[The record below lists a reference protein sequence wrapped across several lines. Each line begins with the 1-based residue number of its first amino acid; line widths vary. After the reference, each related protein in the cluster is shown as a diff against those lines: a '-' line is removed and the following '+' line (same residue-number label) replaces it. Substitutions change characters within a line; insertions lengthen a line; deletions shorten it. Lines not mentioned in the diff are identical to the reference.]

1 MKKIILASLACTLI
15 AAAGFSQTNLP
26 NGDMEEWHDV
36 TQGTV
41 TYIQINGPLFN
52 TLNELAAIP
61 PPIGP
66 GPLTVEK
73 TDDAHSGSW
82 AAKLKSENFTMIPN
96 DIFIPGMMG
105 FTQLDMLNNG
115 IKLGKPCPGCK
126 PSKFY
131 GWYKFDQVNGD
142 SCAAILLASKWN
154 TTLNKKDTIGYCR
167 TDFYTPQSTWT
178 YFEMPVT
185 YSGSPD
191 VPDSLLILLV
201 SSGGFNAINFQGA
214 VGQVGN
220 TMYVD
225 DISIDYPLGVT
236 QVLMPEIGVKTFPNP
251 AKDRMTVELTK
262 EVPGGMLD
270 IYNMEGKMVSSQKVD
285 RMVCT
290 IDVSGLAAG
299 QYHYKLIDGKTIQ
312 NTGFFMIRK

>member
-1 MKKIILASLACTLI
+1 MKKILLLTMACMLT
-15 AAAGFSQTNLP
+15 AAAGISQSNLP
-26 NGDMEEWHDV
+26 NGDMEGWHDAV
-36 TQGTV
+36 GANGS
-41 TYIQINGPLFN
+41 YDQIDGPLWS
-52 TLNELAAIP
+52 TLNELFGLPA
-61 PPIGP
+61 PIGP

-73 TDDAHSGSW
+73 TDDVHSGSW

-126 PSKFY
+126 PTKFY

-142 SCAAILLASKWN
+142 SCAAILLVSKWN
-154 TTLNKKDTIGYCR
+154 STLNKKDTIGYCR
-167 TDFYTPQSTWT
+167 TDFKSPQTAYT

-185 YSGSPD
+185 YGTTGLE
-191 VPDSLLILLV
+191 PDSMLILLV
-201 SSGGFNAINFQGA
+201 SSGGFSAINFQGG

-236 QVLMPEIGVKTFPNP
+236 QVLMPEIGVKTYPNP
-251 AKDRMTVELTK
+251 ASDRMTVELTK
-262 EVPGGMLD
+262 AVPGGMLD
-270 IYNMEGKMVSSQKVD
+270 IYTMEGRLVSSQKAGN
-285 RMVCT
+285 MVST

-312 NTGFFMIRK
+312 NTGFFMIKK

>member
-1 MKKIILASLACTLI
+1 MKKLLLFLMACILTG
-15 AAAGFSQTNLP
+15 AAAFSQTNLP
-26 NGDMEEWHDV
+26 NGDMEGWHEV
-36 TQGTV
+36 TLGTV
-41 TYIQINGPLFN
+41 TYVQIDGPMFN

-73 TDDAHSGSW
+73 QDNAHSGSW
-82 AAKLKSENFTMIPN
+82 CAKLTSENFTMIPN

-131 GWYKFDQVNGD
+131 GWYKFEQVNGD

-154 TTLNKKDTIGYCR
+154 TTLHKKDTIGYCR
-167 TDFYTPQSTWT
+167 TDFKTPQTAWT

-185 YSGSPD
+185 YTGSD
-191 VPDSLLILLV
+191 TPDSLLVLLV
-201 SSGGFNAINFQGA
+201 SSGGFSALNFQGG

-225 DISIDYPLGVT
+225 DISIDYPLGIT
-236 QVLMPEIGVKTFPNP
+236 QVLMPEIGVKTYPNP
-251 AKDRMTVELTK
+251 ARGSMTVELTQRI
-262 EVPGGMLD
+262 PGGMLD
-270 IYNMEGKMVSSQKVD
+270 IYDMEGRLVSSQTLENTVNIIH
-285 RMVCT
+285 VT
-290 IDVSGLAAG
+290 GLVPG
-299 QYHYKLIDGKTIQ
+299 QYHYKVIDGKTIQ
-312 NTGFFMIRK
+312 NTGFFVVAK

>member
-1 MKKIILASLACTLI
+1 MACILTG
-15 AAAGFSQTNLP
+15 AATFSQTNLP
-26 NGDMEEWHDV
+26 NGDMEGWHDV
-36 TQGTV
+36 TLGTV
-41 TYIQINGPLFN
+41 TYVQIDGPLFN

-73 TDDAHSGSW
+73 QDNPHSGSW
-82 AAKLKSENFTMIPN
+82 CAKLKSDNFTMIPN

-142 SCAAILLASKWN
+142 SCAAVLLASKWN
-154 TTLNKKDTIGYCR
+154 TTLHKKDTIGYCR
-167 TDFYTPQSTWT
+167 TDFKTPQSAWT

-185 YSGSPD
+185 YTGSD
-191 VPDSLLILLV
+191 TPDSLLVLLV
-201 SSGGFNAINFQGA
+201 SSGGFSAINFQGGQ
-214 VGQVGN
+214 GQVGN

-225 DISIDYPLGVT
+225 DISIDYPLGIT
-236 QVLMPEIGVKTFPNP
+236 QVLMPEIGVKTYPNP
-251 AKDRMTVELTK
+251 ARGNMTLELTQRI
-262 EVPGGMLD
+262 PGGMLD
-270 IYNMEGKMVSSQKVD
+270 IYDMEGRLVSSQTLENTVN
-285 RMVCT
+285 T
-290 IDVSGLAAG
+290 INVNGLVPG
-299 QYHYKLIDGKTIQ
+299 QYHYKVIDGKTIQ
-312 NTGFFMIRK
+312 NTGFFVVAK

>member
-1 MKKIILASLACTLI
+1 MKKLVLFLMACILTGAAS
-15 AAAGFSQTNLP
+15 FSQTNLP
-26 NGDMEEWHDV
+26 NGDMEGWHDV
-36 TQGTV
+36 TLGTV
-41 TYIQINGPLFN
+41 TYVQIDGPMFN

-66 GPLTVEK
+66 GPVTVEK
-73 TDDAHSGSW
+73 QDNAHSGSW
-82 AAKLKSENFTMIPN
+82 CAKLTSENFTMIPN

-154 TTLNKKDTIGYCR
+154 TTLHKKDTIGYCR
-167 TDFYTPQSTWT
+167 TDFKAPQTAWT
-178 YFEMPVT
+178 YFEMPVS
-185 YSGSPD
+185 YSGTD
-191 VPDSLLILLV
+191 TPDSLLVLLV
-201 SSGGFNAINFQGA
+201 SSGGFSAINFQGG

-225 DISIDYPLGVT
+225 DISIDYPLGIT
-236 QVLMPEIGVKTFPNP
+236 QVLMPEIGVKTYPNP
-251 AKDRMTVELTK
+251 AKGSMTLELTQRI
-262 EVPGGMLD
+262 PGGMLD
-270 IYNMEGKMVSSQKVD
+270 IYDMDGRLVTSQEIENTVNT
-285 RMVCT
+285 VN
-290 IDVSGLAAG
+290 VNGLLPG
-299 QYHYKLIDGKTIQ
+299 QYHFKVLDGKTIQ
-312 NTGFFMIRK
+312 NSGFFMVIK